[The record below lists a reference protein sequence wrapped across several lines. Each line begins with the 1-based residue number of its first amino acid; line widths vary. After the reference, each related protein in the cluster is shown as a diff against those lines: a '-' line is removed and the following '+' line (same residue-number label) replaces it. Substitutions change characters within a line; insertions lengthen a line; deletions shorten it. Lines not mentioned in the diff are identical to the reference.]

1 MNKIT
6 PYLFWVRVAMAVLLL
21 AFIVFLQI
29 GGKNSQTDI
38 DTMAKAVTESVDM
51 ARMQESTNRLF
62 KKFYGLNASDF
73 EGVALYTPVSNMEA
87 EEILIVKLQSNAQA
101 DMVKAAVMGRLE
113 SQKSSFE
120 GYGIEQ
126 YDLLE
131 KHILDIKGNYVLY
144 VVHTDASEADQ
155 AFRDSL

>member
-51 ARMQESTNRLF
+51 TRMQESTNRLF